1 MEVDAC
7 GDAQSAAEG
16 AMLGLFHY
24 DQLKSKKKT
33 KVTTQLHGRYT
44 QRDHQ
49 TGVCDTCKFQYSV
62 ITIIS
67 SCVTLHASVCAC
79 SVDTAGWERGV
90 LYGEGQNLARFLME
104 APANHITP
112 TEFANTIEE
121 KLAPHAEFVA
131 VEKRFVLY
139 STLLCALP
147 QMFTLRHCIVNMS
160 TLKMQ
165 NTWQQ
170 LNSFGVFTFWLLLF

>member
-1 MEVDAC
+1 MCVCSAGCRLLQDLEVKHVEVDAC

-49 TGVCDTCKFQYSV
+49 TGVCDTCKFQHSV
-62 ITIIS
+62 IIF
-67 SCVTLHASVCAC
+67 HMSVCVR
-79 SVDTAGWERGV
+79 STDTAGWERGV

-112 TEFANTIEE
+112 TAFANTIEE

-131 VEKRFVLY
+131 VEKRFVLN
-139 STLLCALP
+139 STLLCSLP
-147 QMFTLRHCIVNMS
+147 QV
-160 TLKMQ
+160 
-165 NTWQQ
+165 
-170 LNSFGVFTFWLLLF
+170 LLYSSALLTC